1 MSLGTD
7 RVVVTHPEWG
17 IYLGN
22 FWGLGFWSLLDGAG
36 QPAAVTMASEEAA
49 KSHVSDWAENN
60 DPGTYAYVTVTCS
73 DGEYATPAELARAGL
88 ERLLGELSV
97 N

>member
-36 QPAAVTMASEEAA
+36 QPAAVTMESEEAA
-49 KSHVSDWAENN
+49 RFHVAGWAENN
-60 DPGTYAYVTVTCS
+60 DPGVYAYVRIDCAN
-73 DGEYATPAELARAGL
+73 GAYATPTELASAGL
-88 ERLLGELSV
+88 ERLLGELSS